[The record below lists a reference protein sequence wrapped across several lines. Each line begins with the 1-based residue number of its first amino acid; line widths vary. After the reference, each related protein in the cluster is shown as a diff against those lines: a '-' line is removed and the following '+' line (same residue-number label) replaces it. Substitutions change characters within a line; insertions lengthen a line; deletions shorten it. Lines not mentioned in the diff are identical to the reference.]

1 MQTVY
6 NWVISQMDEKPQEG
20 NLLDV
25 VIAVHW
31 RRNATLVFEDKTY
44 FADTYGL
51 FSCPTP
57 SETDYTAYPDLTF
70 DQVCGWLDA
79 GMDVPAIDAALDVN
93 IEQQIDPPVISLPL
107 PWVPAPTTTTT
118 TEAPVTT
125 TTTEAPET
133 TTTTT
138 EAPVTST
145 TTLA

>member
-57 SETDYTAYPDLTF
+57 SETDYTAYPNLTF
-70 DQVCGWLDA
+70 EQVCGWLDA
-79 GMDVPAIDAALDVN
+79 GMDVAAMDAKLD
-93 IEQQIDPPVISLPL
+93 IEIEAQINPPVISLPL
-107 PWVPAPTTTTT
+107 PW
-118 TEAPVTT
+118 APV
-125 TTTEAPET
+125 PVP

-145 TTLA
+145 TTIA